1 MPYIKENSLDV
12 LEDSSFILE
21 DSYSIKAV
29 MKNFEEPTFT
39 HNRILTVPQAAEQL
53 QVSERTVYEW
63 LRDGK
68 LPGRKIGKVWRLSA
82 EAINEFVRGDIAIH
96 NPQEHSTRP

>member
-1 MPYIKENSLDV
+1 
-12 LEDSSFILE
+12 
-21 DSYSIKAV
+21 
-29 MKNFEEPTFT
+29 MKNSGEPTYT
-39 HNRILTVPQAAEQL
+39 PSRILTVPQAAEQL

-82 EAINEFVRGDIAIH
+82 DAINDFLRGDVIMNGAQVNSI
-96 NPQEHSTRP
+96 RP

>member
-1 MPYIKENSLDV
+1 
-12 LEDSSFILE
+12 
-21 DSYSIKAV
+21 
-29 MKNFEEPTFT
+29 MKNFGEPT
-39 HNRILTVPQAAEQL
+39 HIPNKILTVSQAAEQL

-82 EAINEFVRGDIAIH
+82 DALDDFLRGDVVTNGTQA
-96 NPQEHSTRP
+96 NSLRP